1 MAIVIPP
8 IVIYLIAFF
17 VPLFLT
23 FLGLPFHIR
32 YMLKKE
38 IYGVDVH
45 KKDKPKVAEIGGI
58 IILISVILTSIIA
71 IILINDST
79 SRLAIGIFCLTIII
93 AGIIGLVDDF
103 KRLSAILKP
112 ALLLLASIPII
123 ASSMYTPEPYLPF
136 VGKTRL
142 TIAYIILLPFVIA
155 IPSNAVNMLDVFN
168 GSMAT
173 TTIIVLIATLIANII
188 IFGFS
193 FNTLDLTNI
202 FILMMIATLIAFWAF
217 NRYPA
222 RVFSGD
228 TGSLTV
234 GAALGAIAVLG
245 RLEVVVIIA
254 MIPFIMNAFGII
266 GSVRGLFERKDM
278 ARPTQM
284 TKDWKIESTDNP
296 KAPIT
301 LVGLV
306 IQKGPLHEKDVV
318 KSFNILTF
326 VSGIFAIIAAVLIKL
341 VM

>member
-23 FLGLPFHIR
+23 FLGLPFHIK

-45 KKDKPKVAEIGGI
+45 KKDKPKIAEIGGI
-58 IILISVILTSIIA
+58 IILIAIIITSIIA
-71 IILINDST
+71 IILINDSN
-79 SRLAIGIFCLTIII
+79 SRLAIGIFCLTITI

-123 ASSMYTPEPYLPF
+123 ASGMYIPEPYLPF
-136 VGKTRL
+136 VGQTRL
-142 TIAYIILLPFVIA
+142 TIVYIILLPFVIA

-173 TTIIVLIATLIANII
+173 TTIIVLIATFIANII
-188 IFGFS
+188 MFGFNI
-193 FNTLDLTNI
+193 NTLLTNI
-202 FILMMIATLIAFWAF
+202 FILMTIATLIAFWAF

-222 RVFSGD
+222 KVFGGD
-228 TGSLTV
+228 TGSLTI

-266 GSVRGLFERKDM
+266 SSVRGLFERKDM

-284 TKDWKIESTDNP
+284 TKDWKIESTENP

-318 KSFNILTF
+318 KSFNILTV
-326 VSGIFAIIAAVLIKL
+326 VSGIFAVIAAVLIKL

>member
-1 MAIVIPP
+1 MAVIIPP

-23 FLGLPFHIR
+23 FLGLPFHIK

-45 KKDKPKVAEIGGI
+45 KKDKPKIAEVGGI
-58 IILISVILTSIIA
+58 IILLAIIITSIIA

-79 SRLAIGIFCLTIII
+79 SRLAIGIFCLTITI

-123 ASSMYTPEPYLPF
+123 ASGMYIPEPYLPF
-136 VGKTRL
+136 VGQTRL
-142 TIAYIILLPFVIA
+142 TIVYIILLPFVIA

-173 TTIIVLIATLIANII
+173 TTIIVLIATFIANII
-188 IFGFS
+188 MFGFNI
-193 FNTLDLTNI
+193 NTLLTNI
-202 FILMMIATLIAFWAF
+202 FILMTIATLIAFWAF

-222 RVFSGD
+222 KVFGGD
-228 TGSLTV
+228 TGSLTI

-266 GSVRGLFERKDM
+266 SSVRGLFERKDM

-284 TKDWKIESTDNP
+284 TKDWKIESTNDP

-318 KSFNILTF
+318 KSFNILTI
-326 VSGIFAIIAAVLIKL
+326 VSGIFAIITAVLIKL